1 MRATNAGIWDRVPR
15 KIFTAEDVE
24 GSDTR
29 CPPTTDQRVEAGTTV
44 SDVVSGP
51 DLAPGFTIAAEINAG
66 RGAVSGMGISPDG
79 DVLMTTQYGDDSVSV
94 IDTATAA
101 VALTVVDVEESFAV
115 ALSANRAYVSN
126 VSAEH
131 DSVLA
136 FDTTSNE
143 IVAEYPLAFNVTDL
157 AVSPNGRHLYVGR
170 TDVEGADVAIL
181 DTKTGK
187 EDAIRIAATTGTT
200 TGCVR
205 VSPEGR
211 RLYVAANGS
220 STAHIVMVDAVQK
233 RVLNAV
239 EIASPIRDIA
249 LSPDG
254 ATAYVGSAGP
264 DFGTVLDIIDTRTS
278 TITSTHKIGEEAGLV
293 AQLTVSRDGARA
305 YLVGDQGVTV
315 LSTATQD
322 VIGKIAVDGAP
333 SCAIESP
340 DGKRLYIADYAGTV
354 TVLEIAVAA
363 VPAGVQ
369 SADDELTAPHPW
381 AVPDLLLLEPTLA

>member
-1 MRATNAGIWDRVPR
+1 MAG
-15 KIFTAEDVE
+15 
-24 GSDTR
+24 
-29 CPPTTDQRVEAGTTV
+29 
-44 SDVVSGP
+44 
-51 DLAPGFTIAAEINAG
+51 EINAG
-66 RGAVSGMGISPDG
+66 RGAVSGMAISPDG
-79 DVLMTTQYGDDSVSV
+79 DVLMTTHYGDDSVSL
-94 IDTATAA
+94 IDTAKGA
-101 VALTVVDVEESFAV
+101 VAVTVIDVEETFAV
-115 ALSANRAYVSN
+115 ALSGSRAYVSS

-136 FDTTSNE
+136 FDTEYNE

-157 AVSPNGRHLYVGR
+157 AVSPNGRHLYAGR
-170 TDVEGADVAIL
+170 TDGEGADVAIL

-187 EDAIRIAATTGTT
+187 QDSVRIAGTAGT
-200 TGCVR
+200 AAGCVR

-220 STAHIVMVDAVQK
+220 STAHLVMVDAVQK
-233 RVLNAV
+233 RVLNTV
-239 EIASPIRDIA
+239 EITSPIRDIA

-278 TITSTHKIGEEAGLV
+278 TITTTHKIGHVAGLLT
-293 AQLTVSRDGARA
+293 QLTVSRDGERA
-305 YLVGDQGVTV
+305 YLVGGQSVTV

-322 VIGKIAVDGAP
+322 VIGSIAFDGDP
-333 SCAIESP
+333 SCVIESP
-340 DGKRLYIADYAGTV
+340 DGKRLYVGDYAGTV

-363 VPAGVQ
+363 VPADVPTV
-369 SADDELTAPHPW
+369 DDELTAPHPW

>member
-1 MRATNAGIWDRVPR
+1 MAG
-15 KIFTAEDVE
+15 
-24 GSDTR
+24 
-29 CPPTTDQRVEAGTTV
+29 
-44 SDVVSGP
+44 
-51 DLAPGFTIAAEINAG
+51 EINAG
-66 RGAVSGMGISPDG
+66 RGAVSGMAISPGG
-79 DVLMTTQYGDDSVSV
+79 DVLMTTHYGDDSVSL
-94 IDTATAA
+94 IDTAKGA
-101 VALTVVDVEESFAV
+101 VALTVVDVEESFAL
-115 ALSANRAYVSN
+115 AMSGNRAYVGS

-136 FDTTSNE
+136 FDIDSDE
-143 IVAEYPLAFNVTDL
+143 IVAEYPVAFNVTDL

-170 TDVEGADVAIL
+170 TDVDGADVAIL

-187 EDAIRIAATTGTT
+187 QDSVRIAVTAGTT
-200 TGCVR
+200 TECVR

-220 STAHIVMVDAVQK
+220 STAQLVMVDAVQK

-239 EIASPIRDIA
+239 EIGSPIRDIA

-278 TITSTHKIGEEAGLV
+278 TITATHKIGDVAGLL
-293 AQLTVSRDGARA
+293 AQLTVSRDGERA

-322 VIGKIAVDGAP
+322 VIGSIAVDGDP

-354 TVLEIAVAA
+354 TVLTIAVAA
-363 VPAGVQ
+363 KPADVLT
-369 SADDELTAPHPW
+369 ADDERTAPRPW

>member
-1 MRATNAGIWDRVPR
+1 MAG
-15 KIFTAEDVE
+15 
-24 GSDTR
+24 
-29 CPPTTDQRVEAGTTV
+29 
-44 SDVVSGP
+44 
-51 DLAPGFTIAAEINAG
+51 EINAG
-66 RGAVSGMGISPDG
+66 RGAVSGMAISPGG
-79 DVLMTTQYGDDSVSV
+79 DVLMTTHYGNDSVSL
-94 IDTATAA
+94 IDTAKGA
-101 VALTVVDVEESFAV
+101 VALTVVDVEESFAL
-115 ALSANRAYVSN
+115 AMSGNRAYVGS

-136 FDTTSNE
+136 FDIDSDE
-143 IVAEYPLAFNVTDL
+143 IVAEYPVAFNVTDL

-170 TDVEGADVAIL
+170 TDVDGADVAIL

-187 EDAIRIAATTGTT
+187 QDSVRIAVTAGTT
-200 TGCVR
+200 TECVR

-220 STAHIVMVDAVQK
+220 STAQLVMVDAVQK

-239 EIASPIRDIA
+239 EIGSPIRDIA

-278 TITSTHKIGEEAGLV
+278 TITATHKIGDVAGLLV
-293 AQLTVSRDGARA
+293 QLTVSRDGERA

-322 VIGKIAVDGAP
+322 VIGSIAVDGDP

-354 TVLEIAVAA
+354 TVLTIAVAA
-363 VPAGVQ
+363 KPADVLT
-369 SADDELTAPHPW
+369 ADDERTAPRPW

>member
-1 MRATNAGIWDRVPR
+1 MAG
-15 KIFTAEDVE
+15 
-24 GSDTR
+24 
-29 CPPTTDQRVEAGTTV
+29 
-44 SDVVSGP
+44 
-51 DLAPGFTIAAEINAG
+51 EINAG
-66 RGAVSGMGISPDG
+66 RGAVSGMAISPDG
-79 DVLMTTQYGDDSVSV
+79 DVLMITHHGDDSVSL
-94 IDTATAA
+94 IDTVKGA

-115 ALSANRAYVSN
+115 ALSGSRAYVSS

-136 FDTTSNE
+136 FDTQSNE

-157 AVSPNGRHLYVGR
+157 AVSPNGRHLYAGR

-187 EDAIRIAATTGTT
+187 EDSVRIAGTAGTT

-211 RLYVAANGS
+211 RLYVAVNG
-220 STAHIVMVDAVQK
+220 VQK

-239 EIASPIRDIA
+239 EITSPIRDIA

-278 TITSTHKIGEEAGLV
+278 TITSTHKIGDVAGLLT
-293 AQLTVSRDGARA
+293 QLTVSRDGERA
-305 YLVGDQGVTV
+305 YLVGNEGVTV

-322 VIGKIAVDGAP
+322 VMGNIAVDGDP

-340 DGKRLYIADYAGTV
+340 DGRRLYIADYAGTV

-363 VPAGVQ
+363 TPADVPT
-369 SADDELTAPHPW
+369 ADDELTAPHPW

>member
-1 MRATNAGIWDRVPR
+1 
-15 KIFTAEDVE
+15 
-24 GSDTR
+24 
-29 CPPTTDQRVEAGTTV
+29 V
-44 SDVVSGP
+44 SDVVSGL
-51 DLAPGFTIAAEINAG
+51 DLAPGFEIAGEINAG
-66 RGAVSGMGISPDG
+66 RGAVSGMAISSDG
-79 DVLMTTQYGDDSVSV
+79 DVLMTTHYGDDSVSL
-94 IDTATAA
+94 IDTVKGA

-115 ALSANRAYVSN
+115 ALSGSRAYVSS

-131 DSVLA
+131 DSVLS
-136 FDTTSNE
+136 FDTESTE

-170 TDVEGADVAIL
+170 TGVEGADVAIL

-187 EDAIRIAATTGTT
+187 EDAVRVAATAGTT

-220 STAHIVMVDAVQK
+220 STAHIVTVDAVHK

-254 ATAYVGSAGP
+254 ATAYVGSTGP

-278 TITSTHKIGEEAGLV
+278 TITSTHKIGEEAGLI
-293 AQLTVSRDGARA
+293 AQLTMSRDGQRV
-305 YLVGDQGVTV
+305 YLVGDHGVTV
-315 LSTATQD
+315 LSTATHD
-322 VIGKIAVDGAP
+322 VIGSIAVDGDP

-340 DGKRLYIADYAGTV
+340 DGKRLYIADYSGTV
-354 TVLEIAVAA
+354 TVLEVAVQAA
-363 VPAGVQ
+363 PADVPT
-369 SADDELTAPHPW
+369 ADDEQTAPHPW
-381 AVPDLLLLEPTLA
+381 AVPDLLLLEPTPA

>member
-1 MRATNAGIWDRVPR
+1 M
-15 KIFTAEDVE
+15 
-24 GSDTR
+24 
-29 CPPTTDQRVEAGTTV
+29 
-44 SDVVSGP
+44 SDVVSG
-51 DLAPGFTIAAEINAG
+51 LEMAAGFTIAGEINAG
-66 RGAVSGMGISPDG
+66 RGAVSAMAISPDG
-79 DVLMTTQYGDDSVSV
+79 DLLMTTHYRDDSVSL
-94 IDTATAA
+94 IDTATVA
-101 VALTVVDVEESFAV
+101 VALAVVDVEEPFAV
-115 ALSANRAYVSN
+115 AVSGDRAYVS
-126 VSAEH
+126 SASTEH
-131 DSVLA
+131 DSVLT

-143 IVAEYPLAFNVTDL
+143 IVAEYPLTYSITDL
-157 AVSPNGRHLYVGR
+157 AVSPNGRHLYAGR

-187 EDAIRIAATTGTT
+187 EDAVRIAATAGTT

-220 STAHIVMVDAVQK
+220 STAHIVMVDAMQK
-233 RVLNAV
+233 SVLNAI

-278 TITSTHKIGEEAGLV
+278 TITSTHKIGDAAGLV
-293 AQLTVSRDGARA
+293 AQLTLSRDGARA
-305 YLVGDQGVTV
+305 YLIGDQGVTV

-322 VIGKIAVDGAP
+322 VIGGIAVDGDP
-333 SCAIESP
+333 SCVIESP
-340 DGKRLYIADYAGTV
+340 DGKWLYVADYAGTV
-354 TVLEIAVAA
+354 TVLNIAVAA
-363 VPAGVQ
+363 APAD
-369 SADDELTAPHPW
+369 ARTPDDEQTAPRPW

>member
-1 MRATNAGIWDRVPR
+1 M
-15 KIFTAEDVE
+15 
-24 GSDTR
+24 
-29 CPPTTDQRVEAGTTV
+29 
-44 SDVVSGP
+44 SDVVSGL
-51 DLAPGFTIAAEINAG
+51 DMAPGFTIAGEIKAG
-66 RGAVSGMGISPDG
+66 RGAVSGMAISPDG
-79 DVLMTTQYGDDSVSV
+79 DLLMTTHYGDDSVSL
-94 IDTATAA
+94 IDTVKGA
-101 VALTVVDVEESFAV
+101 VALAVIDVEEPLAV
-115 ALSANRAYVSN
+115 ALSGNRAYVSST
-126 VSAEH
+126 SAEH
-131 DSVLA
+131 DSVLT
-136 FDTTSNE
+136 FDTKSDE
-143 IVAEYPLAFNVTDL
+143 IVAEYPLAFSVTDL
-157 AVSPNGRHLYVGR
+157 AVSPNGRHLYGGR

-187 EDAIRIAATTGTT
+187 EDAVRIAATAGTT

-233 RVLNAV
+233 RVLNAI

-254 ATAYVGSAGP
+254 TTAYVGSAGP

-278 TITSTHKIGEEAGLV
+278 TITSTHKIGDVAGLV
-293 AQLTVSRDGARA
+293 AQLTVSRDGERA

-322 VIGKIAVDGAP
+322 VIGGISVAGDP

-354 TVLEIAVAA
+354 TVLEIVVSA
-363 VPAGVQ
+363 VPAGVPT
-369 SADDELTAPHPW
+369 ADDELTAPQPW

>member
-1 MRATNAGIWDRVPR
+1 M
-15 KIFTAEDVE
+15 
-24 GSDTR
+24 
-29 CPPTTDQRVEAGTTV
+29 
-44 SDVVSGP
+44 
-51 DLAPGFTIAAEINAG
+51 APGFTTTGEINAG
-66 RGAVSGMGISPDG
+66 RGAVSGMAISPDG
-79 DVLMTTQYGDDSVSV
+79 DVLMTTHSGDDSVSL
-94 IDTATAA
+94 IDTVKGA
-101 VALTVVDVEESFAV
+101 VTLTVVDVEESFAV
-115 ALSANRAYVSN
+115 ALSGSRAYVSS

-136 FDTTSNE
+136 FDTESNE

-157 AVSPNGRHLYVGR
+157 AVNPNGRHVYAGR

-187 EDAIRIAATTGTT
+187 KDSVRIASTAGTT

-211 RLYVAANGS
+211 RLYIAANGS
-220 STAHIVMVDAVQK
+220 LTAHLVMVDAVQK

-239 EIASPIRDIA
+239 EITSPIRDIA

-278 TITSTHKIGEEAGLV
+278 TITSTHKIGDVAGLLT
-293 AQLTVSRDGARA
+293 QLTVSRDGERA
-305 YLVGDQGVTV
+305 YLVGDQSVTV

-322 VIGKIAVDGAP
+322 VIGNIAVDGDP
-333 SCAIESP
+333 SCTIESP

-354 TVLEIAVAA
+354 TVLEIVVADA
-363 VPAGVQ
+363 AANVPA
-369 SADDELTAPHPW
+369 ADDELTAPRPW

>member
-1 MRATNAGIWDRVPR
+1 MP
-15 KIFTAEDVE
+15 
-24 GSDTR
+24 
-29 CPPTTDQRVEAGTTV
+29 
-44 SDVVSGP
+44 
-51 DLAPGFTIAAEINAG
+51 PGFTIAGEINAG
-66 RGAVSGMGISPDG
+66 RGAVSGMAISPDG
-79 DVLMTTQYGDDSVSV
+79 DVLMTTHYGDNSVSLV
-94 IDTATAA
+94 DTANGV
-101 VALTVVDVEESFAV
+101 VALTVVDVEEPFAV
-115 ALSANRAYVSN
+115 ALSGNRAYVSS
-126 VSAEH
+126 VSTEQ

-136 FDTTSNE
+136 FDTESDE

-157 AVSPNGRHLYVGR
+157 AVSPNGRHLYAAR
-170 TDVEGADVAIL
+170 TGDEVADVAIL

-187 EDAIRIAATTGTT
+187 EDSVRVAGTAGTT
-200 TGCVR
+200 IGCVR

-220 STAHIVMVDAVQK
+220 STAHLVMVDAVQK

-239 EIASPIRDIA
+239 EITSPIRDIA

-278 TITSTHKIGEEAGLV
+278 TITTTLKIGDVAGLLT
-293 AQLTVSRDGARA
+293 QLTVSRDGERA
-305 YLVGDQGVTV
+305 YLVGNQSVTV

-322 VIGKIAVDGAP
+322 VIGNIAVDGDP

-354 TVLEIAVAA
+354 TVLAIAGAA
-363 VPAGVQ
+363 APADVPT
-369 SADDELTAPHPW
+369 ADDELTAPHPW

>member
-1 MRATNAGIWDRVPR
+1 
-15 KIFTAEDVE
+15 
-24 GSDTR
+24 
-29 CPPTTDQRVEAGTTV
+29 V

-51 DLAPGFTIAAEINAG
+51 DVAPVFTIAGEINAG
-66 RGAVSGMGISPDG
+66 RGAVSSMAISPDG
-79 DVLMTTQYGDDSVSV
+79 HVLMTTHYGDGSVSL
-94 IDTATAA
+94 IDTANGA
-101 VALTVVDVEESFAV
+101 VALTVIDVEESFAV
-115 ALSANRAYVSN
+115 AMSGSRAYVSS

-136 FDTTSNE
+136 FDTESDE

-157 AVSPNGRHLYVGR
+157 AVSPNGRHLYAGR

-187 EDAIRIAATTGTT
+187 EDSVRVAGTAGTT
-200 TGCVR
+200 TGSVR

-220 STAHIVMVDAVQK
+220 STAHLVMVDAVQK

-239 EIASPIRDIA
+239 EITSPIRDIA

-254 ATAYVGSAGP
+254 AAAYVGSAGP

-278 TITSTHKIGEEAGLV
+278 TITTTHKIGDVAGLLV
-293 AQLTVSRDGARA
+293 QLTVSRDGERA
-305 YLVGDQGVTV
+305 YLVGDQNVTV

-322 VIGKIAVDGAP
+322 VIGSIAVGGDP

-363 VPAGVQ
+363 APADV
-369 SADDELTAPHPW
+369 STADDELTAPRPW

>member
-1 MRATNAGIWDRVPR
+1 M
-15 KIFTAEDVE
+15 
-24 GSDTR
+24 
-29 CPPTTDQRVEAGTTV
+29 
-44 SDVVSGP
+44 
-51 DLAPGFTIAAEINAG
+51 APGFRIAGEINAG
-66 RGAVSGMGISPDG
+66 RGAVSGMAISPDG
-79 DVLMTTQYGDDSVSV
+79 DVLMTTHYGDNSVSL
-94 IDTATAA
+94 IDTASGE
-101 VALTVVDVEESFAV
+101 VALTVVDVEEPFAV
-115 ALSANRAYVSN
+115 ALSGNRAYVSS

-136 FDTTSNE
+136 FDTESDE

-157 AVSPNGRHLYVGR
+157 AVSRNGRHLYAGR
-170 TDVEGADVAIL
+170 TDVEDAEVAIL

-187 EDAIRIAATTGTT
+187 EESVRIAGTAGTT

-220 STAHIVMVDAVQK
+220 STAHLVMVDAVQK

-239 EIASPIRDIA
+239 EITSPIRDIA

-278 TITSTHKIGEEAGLV
+278 TITSTHKIGDAAGLLT
-293 AQLTVSRDGARA
+293 QLTVSRDGERA
-305 YLVGDQGVTV
+305 YLVGNQSVTV

-322 VIGKIAVDGAP
+322 VIGNIAVDGDP
-333 SCAIESP
+333 SCAIESS

-354 TVLEIAVAA
+354 TVLAIAVTAA
-363 VPAGVQ
+363 PADVPT
-369 SADDELTAPHPW
+369 ADDELTAPRPW